1 MFGKEAMARAAVV
14 GSLLG
19 GPLVAISSCSRG
31 VNSRAWSRAL
41 RKNVVASNA
50 LKRVYVLRIADGQRA
65 RRCGG
70 GGLRGSGALIH
81 VRI

>member
-50 LKRVYVLRIADGQRA
+50 LKRVYVLRIADGQRP

-70 GGLRGSGALIH
+70 GGLGGSGALTH